1 MKLKKSTIA
10 LIVIWVLYTILSFYK
25 LGDNKNPQT
34 FVNLKDKEQLTYIID
49 SKDAIISD
57 LIIYTGNN
65 LSYVTI
71 FFADEYL
78 NYDTYVYD
86 MSFEATS
93 VFKWSKIAINEK
105 TENYSYIVL
114 QSYFDTTVLGEFKVF
129 DQSGNEVMLTPMGEK
144 EKILLDEQETVPNE
158 STYMNSSYFD
168 EVYFPRTAYEQLH
181 NLPIYEYT
189 HPPLGK
195 LIMSIPM
202 SFLGVTPFAYR
213 LMGNIAGIFMILV
226 IYAIAKELF
235 KDAKY
240 GLFAASIMA
249 LDGMHFVLTRIGTV
263 DSFLLLFCL
272 TSFLFFIKYLKV
284 NKEARSKDKI
294 IPLILSGT
302 FWGMAISVKWT
313 AAFVGLGMGIIYFVD
328 LIWNKKFNIKL
339 ILWSVLA
346 FIIIPFTIYIVSY
359 VPIISNPNSGIT
371 NIQTFFE
378 YQKKM
383 FEYHSKLEAEHPCTS
398 NWYTWPIIKKPVW
411 FYVAYHQNGDYG
423 TIACFGNPAIWWLSI
438 GTSIF
443 TLLYTIFKRDRVGL
457 ILLIMISSTWLTY
470 AFIGRIMFIY
480 HYFITLPFAMLTIV
494 FMIQK
499 LVKWKKNFKFVI
511 PVLILAFATVFI
523 YFYPVYSGIPT
534 TREYVQKTKLFDTWY
549 Y

>member
-10 LIVIWVLYTILSFYK
+10 LIVILILYTILSFYK

-34 FVNLKDKEQLTYIID
+34 FVNLKDKEQLTYRID
-49 SKDAIISD
+49 SDDIVISN
-57 LIIYTGNN
+57 LIIYTGND
-65 LSYVTI
+65 LSYVTV
-71 FFADEYL
+71 FLADEYL

-86 MSFEATS
+86 KSFEATS
-93 VFKWSKIAINEK
+93 VFKWNKVDINENAK
-105 TENYSYIVL
+105 SYNYIVL

-129 DQSGNEVMLTPMGEK
+129 DQNGNEVTLTPMGER
-144 EKILLDEQETVPNE
+144 EKILLDEQGTVPTE
-158 STYMNSSYFD
+158 YSYMNSSYFD

-226 IYAIAKELF
+226 MYAIAKELF

-284 NKEARSKDKI
+284 KKEATFKEKI

-328 LIWNKKFNIKL
+328 LIWNKKFNFKL

-346 FIIIPFTIYIVSY
+346 FVIIPVVIYIVSY
-359 VPIISNPNSGIT
+359 IPIMRNPNSGIT
-371 NIQTFFE
+371 SVKTFFD

-383 FEYHSKLEAEHPCTS
+383 YDYHSKLEAEHPYTS
-398 NWYTWPIIKKPVW
+398 NWYTWPIMKRPVW
-411 FYVAYHQNGDYG
+411 FYAAYHENGDYG
-423 TIACFGNPAIWWLSI
+423 TIACMGNPAIWWFAI

-443 TLLYTIFKRDRVGL
+443 TLLYSLIKRDKVAL
-457 ILLIMISSTWLTY
+457 MLVTMICSTWLTY
-470 AFIGRIMFIY
+470 AFIGRIMFLY
-480 HYFITLPFAMLTIV
+480 HYFITLPFVMLTIV

-499 LVKWKKNFKFVI
+499 LVQWKEKFKYAM
-511 PVLILAFATVFI
+511 PVLTAIFLIVFI
-523 YFYPVYSGIPT
+523 YFYPVYSGKPT
-534 TREYVQKTKLFDTWY
+534 TMEYVQKTKLLETWY

>member
-10 LIVIWVLYTILSFYK
+10 LIVILILYTILSFYK
-25 LGDNKNPQT
+25 LGNNKNPQT
-34 FVNLKDKEQLTYIID
+34 FVNLKDKEQLTYRID
-49 SKDAIISD
+49 SDDIVISN
-57 LIIYTGNN
+57 LIIYTGND
-65 LSYVTI
+65 LSYVTV
-71 FFADEYL
+71 FLADEYL

-86 MSFEATS
+86 KSFEATS
-93 VFKWSKIAINEK
+93 VFKWNKVDINENA
-105 TENYSYIVL
+105 ESYNYIVL

-129 DQSGNEVMLTPMGEK
+129 DQNGNEVTLTPMGER
-144 EKILLDEQETVPNE
+144 EKILLDEQGTVPTE
-158 STYMNSSYFD
+158 YSYMNSSYFD

-226 IYAIAKELF
+226 MYAIAKELF

-284 NKEARSKDKI
+284 KKEATFKEKI

-313 AAFVGLGMGIIYFVD
+313 AAFIGLGMGIIYFVD
-328 LIWNKKFNIKL
+328 LIWNKKFNFKL

-346 FIIIPFTIYIVSY
+346 FVIIPVVIYIVSY
-359 VPIISNPNSGIT
+359 IPIMRNPNSGIT
-371 NIQTFFE
+371 SVKTFFD

-383 FEYHSKLEAEHPCTS
+383 YDYHSKLEAEHPYTS
-398 NWYTWPIIKKPVW
+398 NWYTWPIIKRPVW
-411 FYVAYHQNGDYG
+411 FYAAYHENGDYG
-423 TIACFGNPAIWWLSI
+423 TIACMGNPAIWWFAI

-443 TLLYTIFKRDRVGL
+443 TLLYSLIKRDKVAL
-457 ILLIMISSTWLTY
+457 MLVTMICSTWLTY
-470 AFIGRIMFIY
+470 AFIGRIMFLY
-480 HYFITLPFAMLTIV
+480 HYFITLPFVMLTIV

-499 LVKWKKNFKFVI
+499 LVQWKEKFKYAM
-511 PVLILAFATVFI
+511 PVLTAIFLIVFI
-523 YFYPVYSGIPT
+523 YFYPVYSGKPT
-534 TREYVQKTKLFDTWY
+534 TMEYVQKTKLLETWY